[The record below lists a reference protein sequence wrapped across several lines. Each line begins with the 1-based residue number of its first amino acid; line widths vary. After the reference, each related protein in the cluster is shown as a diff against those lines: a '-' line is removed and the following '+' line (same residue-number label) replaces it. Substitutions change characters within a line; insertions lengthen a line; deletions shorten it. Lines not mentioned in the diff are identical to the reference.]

1 MAYFGNRH
9 SVPGG
14 RLECTM
20 QNIADNFLDKYYPS
34 RCYKDVEDKLD
45 TDIVNN
51 EWRRVTS
58 SAKKKRKPADTSLH
72 QILDSSLLD
81 IMQNAYDLLSQCD
94 VYIPEVESN
103 KYVDS
108 GPPFLIFLQPAHISI
123 WELHNVKVLN
133 DGMDWPSPDNVYWK
147 HDVCRLKA
155 LKVIPHGNIEF
166 EANDVTIHG
175 NHVFEVPNGLA
186 VQLDPIPLNL
196 MDRGSLFPL

>member
-1 MAYFGNRH
+1 MPTSCFRILKPNRATPLGFLYC

-72 QILDSSLLD
+72 QILDSSPLD

-94 VYIPEVESN
+94 VDIPEVYCQNLFEPN
-103 KYVDS
+103 ELDI
-108 GPPFLIFLQPAHISI
+108 GI
-123 WELHNVKVLN
+123 W
-133 DGMDWPSPDNVYWK
+133 
-147 HDVCRLKA
+147 
-155 LKVIPHGNIEF
+155 LKVISRN
-166 EANDVTIHG
+166 
-175 NHVFEVPNGLA
+175 
-186 VQLDPIPLNL
+186 
-196 MDRGSLFPL
+196 

>member
-1 MAYFGNRH
+1 MPTSCFRILKPNRATPLGFLYC

-72 QILDSSLLD
+72 QILDSSPLD

-94 VYIPEVESN
+94 VDIPEVYCQNLFEPN
-103 KYVDS
+103 ELDI
-108 GPPFLIFLQPAHISI
+108 GI
-123 WELHNVKVLN
+123 W
-133 DGMDWPSPDNVYWK
+133 
-147 HDVCRLKA
+147 
-155 LKVIPHGNIEF
+155 LKVIRLGVAEFLGRNIQIE
-166 EANDVTIHG
+166 
-175 NHVFEVPNGLA
+175 
-186 VQLDPIPLNL
+186 
-196 MDRGSLFPL
+196 GSMIIAAKNIMGSTRVDDKGADDASYIM